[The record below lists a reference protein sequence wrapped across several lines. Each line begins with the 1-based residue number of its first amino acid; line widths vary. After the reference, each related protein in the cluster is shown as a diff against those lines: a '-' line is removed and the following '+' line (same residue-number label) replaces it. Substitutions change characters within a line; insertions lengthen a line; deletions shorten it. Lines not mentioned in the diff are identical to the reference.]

1 MLSFVVPSIPG
12 VGAVVPDAGYF
23 MDKLISYHVYLQILK
38 VAKLVGIVVLVLIG
52 LYIAYRLY
60 QTHGTKKKRR

>member
-1 MLSFVVPSIPG
+1 MLSFVVPNMSGAG
-12 VGAVVPDAGYF
+12 VVVPAAGYF

-38 VAKLVGIVVLVLIG
+38 VAKLIGIVVV

-60 QTHGTKKKRR
+60 LQFGSKKRR